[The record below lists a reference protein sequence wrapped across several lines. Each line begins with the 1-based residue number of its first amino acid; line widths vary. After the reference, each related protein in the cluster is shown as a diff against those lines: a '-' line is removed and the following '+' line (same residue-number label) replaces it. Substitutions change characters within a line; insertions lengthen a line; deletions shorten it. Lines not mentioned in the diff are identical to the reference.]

1 MTREA
6 PAKARRAGSG
16 YHLRGV
22 QGALINRLGQRIVAG
37 TYASDTALPAEA
49 VLMAEFGASR
59 TSLREAIKVLSAKG
73 LLESRQRIGTVVRPR
88 RLWNVFDTD
97 VITWHHLEGKSDKI
111 FKDLV
116 ELRQLIEPG
125 AARLAASRATLA
137 DLERIE
143 RAAKAMAAS
152 VGDPAKYCEADVEF
166 HFAVVAASDN
176 LLFTSFANVVGDF
189 LRLSF
194 EVQQNALND
203 SDNRI
208 EDDAAHHMRVYQAIC
223 DGDGEAA
230 AQAMARVVMEGK
242 RSLVRA
248 MAAQK

>member
-1 MTREA
+1 
-6 PAKARRAGSG
+6 
-16 YHLRGV
+16 
-22 QGALINRLGQRIVAG
+22 
-37 TYASDTALPAEA
+37 
-49 VLMAEFGASR
+49 
-59 TSLREAIKVLSAKG
+59 
-73 LLESRQRIGTVVRPR
+73 VVRPR
-88 RLWNVFDTD
+88 RLWNVFDSD

-125 AARLAASRATLA
+125 AARLAAARATLA

-143 RAAKAMAAS
+143 RAAKAMAAA
-152 VGDPAKYCEADVEF
+152 VGDPAQYCEADVEF

-176 LLFTSFANVVGDF
+176 LLFTSFANLVSDF

-194 EVQQNALND
+194 ELQQNALND

-208 EDDAAHHMRVYQAIC
+208 EDDAANHLRVYQAIC

-230 AQAMARVVMEGK
+230 HEAMLRVVMDGK

-248 MAAQK
+248 MAASR